1 MRHWLRDWTSRL
13 ARLVRVSR
21 GGLSARRRRRGQ
33 CPRTWFAQDAFG
45 RRNLVGDARAETFCA
60 PRVCLVNDRVGHGAP
75 ELHACTPYR
84 APLTPAQRDRRSCL
98 EGSGQARAG
107 EHPAAR
113 PPFST
118 TPGRSPASLPGQ
130 RPGRARRSRAPRV
143 HAVSRAP
150 DPCAARSTLVP
161 GRIRSRA
168 RRGAPSRASSVFD
181 NSGSFSSVFTGSTS
195 QAPRRPV
202 ESEVAAS
209 DGPTRE
215 RPASFRL
222 SAVGAQARRR
232 RGPTWAAFSGP
243 GAH

>member
-98 EGSGQARAG
+98 EGSGHARAG

-118 TPGRSPASLPGQ
+118 TPGRSPASSP
-130 RPGRARRSRAPRV
+130 ARRAKPQGGRWNR
-143 HAVSRAP
+143 
-150 DPCAARSTLVP
+150 RSLPPMVP
-161 GRIRSRA
+161 HGSVRRRFVCLRWALRRDVDGA
-168 RRGAPSRASSVFD
+168 RRGQRSRD
-181 NSGSFSSVFTGSTS
+181 
-195 QAPRRPV
+195 QALTEKEREQTRRWV
-202 ESEVAAS
+202 EKLDAARARLIDEVEA
-209 DGPTRE
+209 E
-215 RPASFRL
+215 
-222 SAVGAQARRR
+222 VEQ
-232 RGPTWAAFSGP
+232 
-243 GAH
+243 